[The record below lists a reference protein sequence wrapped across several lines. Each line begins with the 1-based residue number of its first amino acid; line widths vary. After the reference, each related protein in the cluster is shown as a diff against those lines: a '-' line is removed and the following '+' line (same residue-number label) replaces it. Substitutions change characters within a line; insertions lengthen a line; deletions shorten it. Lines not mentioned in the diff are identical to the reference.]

1 MAQRIVAMIHV
12 PDVRATVDWYTSIGF
27 KLRGQNEEDG
37 ELNWASLTLG
47 EGEIMLQSSG
57 KASGARRREFDLY
70 IWVDDVDDLARRIR
84 DRVEVVV
91 DLNDTFYGMREFII
105 RDINRFWITFGQPI
119 EK

>member
-1 MAQRIVAMIHV
+1 
-12 PDVRATVDWYTSIGF
+12 
-27 KLRGQNEEDG
+27 
-37 ELNWASLTLG
+37 
-47 EGEIMLQSSG
+47 MLQSSG